1 MLTVTL
7 SEFTE
12 EKINQNRNKF
22 KDEKSG
28 QTP

>member
-1 MLTVTL
+1 MLTVML
-7 SEFTE
+7 LEFTE
-12 EKINQNRNKF
+12 EKISQNRNKF

>member
-1 MLTVTL
+1 MLTVML
-7 SEFTE
+7 AEFTE
-12 EKINQNRNKF
+12 EKIGQNRNKF